1 MNAFR
6 FLALAVALAAP
17 LLRAQTP
24 PNDPVGSRLFMPEFI
39 AANADVISLSESQ
52 QAKLRAAVEKAQK
65 PIAGA
70 TAQLRQEADALGK
83 LIDTPALDHGAVMAQ
98 FEKVQDRD
106 RELKR
111 AQLDLLLD
119 LRSLLN
125 EEQRVWLTQI
135 KAQQFTQARERGE
148 RAKTAVAKLRQVD
161 ALLDETRQ
169 LIEGAVPPE
178 RPPSPQAQQVQQLQD
193 KVARVKA
200 GVEKWRA
207 EGRDAAAIAEITEQ
221 VGPLMQ
227 AGKAEEAT
235 VLLDRAL
242 KMLGYPK

>member
-6 FLALAVALAAP
+6 FLALATAFAAP
-17 LLRAQTP
+17 LLRAQMP

-52 QAKLRAAVEKAQK
+52 QEKLRAAVEKAQK
-65 PIAGA
+65 PIAEA
-70 TAQLRQEADALGK
+70 TARLREEADSLGK
-83 LIDTPALDHGAVMAQ
+83 LIETTAGERTVVMAQ

-106 RELKR
+106 RDLKR

-119 LRSLLN
+119 LRALLN
-125 EEQRVWLTQI
+125 EEQRVWLTQL
-135 KAQQFTQARERGE
+135 KAQQLTQARDRGE

-161 ALLDETRQ
+161 SLLDETRK
-169 LIEGAVPPE
+169 LIESAVPAE
-178 RPPSPQAQQVQQLQD
+178 RPPSPQVQQLQD

-207 EGRDAAAIAEITEQ
+207 EGRDAASVAAITEQ

-227 AGKAEEAT
+227 AGKAEEAGA
-235 VLLDRAL
+235 LLDRAL
-242 KMLGYPK
+242 RMLGMK